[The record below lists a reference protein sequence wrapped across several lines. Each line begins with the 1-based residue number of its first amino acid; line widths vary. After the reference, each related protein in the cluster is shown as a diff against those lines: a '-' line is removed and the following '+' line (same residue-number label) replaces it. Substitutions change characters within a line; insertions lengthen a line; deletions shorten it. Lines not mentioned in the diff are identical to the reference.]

1 MKEKESGSKKIR
13 LQIEPRD
20 ASIQLFKLPLKIEDI
35 NTLGLQMLEW
45 CYMNNK
51 EVDLSAF
58 PIRLRVSPYQFY
70 RLANKSEQFANCL
83 ELCRAIIAQRLLKA
97 WKDGSMP
104 SEYVRFEL
112 TRYDEG
118 FFKKVMELRVAQ
130 QQAMNQGIMNFKTVE
145 VPAIPDSSKVRKL
158 ER

>member
-1 MKEKESGSKKIR
+1 MREKESGTKKPR
-13 LQIEPRD
+13 LLIEPRD
-20 ASIQLFKLPLKIEDI
+20 AGIQLFKLPFKIDEI

-45 CYMNNK
+45 CYMNN

-70 RLANKSEQFANCL
+70 KLANKSEQFANCL
-83 ELCRAIIAQRLLKA
+83 ELCRAIIAQRLLKG
-97 WKDGSMP
+97 WRDGSMP
-104 SEYVRFEL
+104 SEYARFEL

-118 FFKKVMELRVAQ
+118 FKKTVMELRVAQ